1 MTRLLVSVSESD
13 NINEYRDGNAFLKM
27 IMVSGLKLHLRLEQQ
42 VESFSVSSHQLIEMV
57 SGCQGGLE
65 AFLGPGKCPLA
76 CTTSLETQRQM
87 C

>member
-1 MTRLLVSVSESD
+1 MNTEMAML
-13 NINEYRDGNAFLKM
+13 FLKM

-76 CTTSLETQRQM
+76 FTTSLETQRQM